1 MARIRVTATE
11 EEKKGRENVRGI
23 LKEEGEGGKDWLRR
37 IEEAKKDIGGGRPK
51 EETAMWL
58 IL

>member
-1 MARIRVTATE
+1 MTATE

-37 IEEAKKDIGGGRPK
+37 IEEARKDIGGGRPK

>member
-1 MARIRVTATE
+1 MTATE